1 MGDERIVS
9 VSGIKLQS
17 GIGERT
23 TTPPDRKLLAVAN
36 LFKVLGDATRI
47 DIMYSLMENTELC
60 VQELAESTQMN
71 ASAVSHHLRILRQE
85 KIVRQRRNGKQIFYS
100 MSDSHVLQI
109 LQKAIILKIK

>member
-17 GIGERT
+17 GQGERI
-23 TTPPDRKLLAVAN
+23 PDLPDRKLLAVAN
-36 LFKVLGDATRI
+36 LFKALGDATRI
-47 DIMYSLMENTELC
+47 HIMYALMENTELC
-60 VQELAESTQMN
+60 VKELAENTQMN

-85 KIVRQRRNGKQIFYS
+85 KLVRQRRNGKQIFYS

-109 LQKAIILKIK
+109 SQKVIILKIK